1 VGIFATTFADWLH
14 RKEKLWPHVR
24 EFADRGIAHAK
35 RMVTT
40 LAEAKTPCELYV
52 IHGHYADAGEVAALM
67 SSTLDVDMCMTG
79 HSLGRNKLEHLL
91 ASGTVSK
98 AEIESTYKISRRVE
112 AEERALESAIM
123 VFTSTKQEIDE
134 QWGLYDGLA
143 SCACNFCLLSG
154 SSELTV
160 WQQAYYTTCS
170 SSLAICFGRIHKH
183 PWLGLHP
190 LSWTHANPAFGQHKA
205 PVLAIFQTGHKI
217 AINSAMHTSRS
228 NL

>member
-1 VGIFATTFADWLH
+1 M
-14 RKEKLWPHVR
+14 R

-35 RMVTT
+35 KMVTT

-134 QWGLYDGLA
+134 QWGLYDGWVPH
-143 SCACNFCLLSG
+143 ACIPPLTGPAAVALTSGMCNIMARCMLCL
-154 SSELTV
+154 
-160 WQQAYYTTCS
+160 
-170 SSLAICFGRIHKH
+170 
-183 PWLGLHP
+183 P
-190 LSWTHANPAFGQHKA
+190 
-205 PVLAIFQTGHKI
+205 QTLCISKD
-217 AINSAMHTSRS
+217 
-228 NL
+228 LCL